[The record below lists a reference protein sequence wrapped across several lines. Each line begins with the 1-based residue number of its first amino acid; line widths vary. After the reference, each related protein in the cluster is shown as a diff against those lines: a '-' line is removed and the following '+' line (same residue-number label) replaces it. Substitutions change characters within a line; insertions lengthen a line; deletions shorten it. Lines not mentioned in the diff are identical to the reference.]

1 MNTMTIQLNNRETLL
16 EKETM
21 TVSEL
26 LIAKNMTFRMRIV
39 KINGELIEKKSYDS
53 AVIRNG
59 DNVQVIYLMSGG

>member
-1 MNTMTIQLNNRETLL
+1 MKAMKILLNNRETTL

-26 LIAKNMTFRMRIV
+26 LVAKNMTFRMRIV

-53 AVIRNG
+53 AIIRDG

>member
-1 MNTMTIQLNNRETLL
+1 MKILLNNRETIL
-16 EKETM
+16 EKDTM

-26 LIAKNMTFRMRIV
+26 LVAKNMTFRMRIV

-53 AVIRNG
+53 AIIGNG